1 MEICVYIKN
10 IKNRNNLLG
19 YATENSLLNHRRIT
33 KIEKIKEEMLFLEK
47 KTKRECLKKLTTAIP
62 MCKHLWQRAI
72 SNVLCRM
79 EQEAG

>member
-1 MEICVYIKN
+1 MEICVCIKN

-47 KTKRECLKKLTTAIP
+47 KSKRECLKKKKKIQGP
-62 MCKHLWQRAI
+62 CNIR
-72 SNVLCRM
+72 
-79 EQEAG
+79 